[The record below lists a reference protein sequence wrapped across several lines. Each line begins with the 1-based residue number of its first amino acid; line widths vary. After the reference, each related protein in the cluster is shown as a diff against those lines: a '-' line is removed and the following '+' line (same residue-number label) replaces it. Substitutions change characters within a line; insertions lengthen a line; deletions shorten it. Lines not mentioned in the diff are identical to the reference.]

1 MERSASDRNESKKW
15 IQALAYVLL
24 SLLASASF
32 SALFISKPTVY
43 QEFHKSVIS
52 LAAIFLAFSPA
63 FYALLYSNDKT
74 RILMVKHRL
83 KNSFDRRFRNSILSG
98 FLLMIFSLLGVV
110 SSYTFEDLS
119 SSSSKAINTV
129 IFSMSIA
136 TIAAT
141 VFWTLLYA
149 RITTEIINHLL
160 NDVNTP

>member
-1 MERSASDRNESKKW
+1 MTRSASDRNESRKW
-15 IQALAYVLL
+15 IQALVYVLL
-24 SLLASASF
+24 SLFASVSF
-32 SALFISKPTVY
+32 SILFITKSTVY

-74 RILMVKHRL
+74 RVLMVKHSL
-83 KNSFDRRFRNSILSG
+83 KKSFDRRFKNSIFSG
-98 FLLMIFSLLGVV
+98 FLLMVFSLLGVV
-110 SSYTFEDLS
+110 ASYTFEDVSTVNNKL
-119 SSSSKAINTV
+119 INTI
-129 IFSMSIA
+129 IFSMSVS

-160 NDVNTP
+160 KDVDVS